1 MRSAA
6 FLVPGN
12 LDTRTGGYIYD
23 RHIVEGLRERGWT
36 IDVIELSD
44 SFPFPAAEA
53 LRHAAEA
60 LAGLADGTVV
70 LADGLA
76 YSAMPDVAAA
86 EAARLLFVPIVHLPL
101 AQDVGLEPRVAARLE
116 ADERRA
122 LAAARLIVVTGAP
135 TVGVLSVYGL
145 PSESI
150 LLVEPGTDPAPIA
163 RGSGAGPGTTVAL
176 LCVATLSP
184 GKGHAI
190 LLRALAATPHRQWH
204 LTCAGSLTR
213 HAGTLADVRR
223 LLVECD
229 LEDHVSLPG
238 ELHEKGMAECYDRAD
253 VFVLPTLRE
262 TYGMAVAEALA
273 RGLPVVSTMTGAIP
287 SLVGSDAGLLVPP
300 GDEPAF
306 TDAIAQVL
314 VNPDLRRRLARGA
327 QVVREQLPGWDVSL
341 DKIATALAALE
352 G

>member
-23 RHIVEGLRERGWT
+23 RHIVEGLRDRGWT

-44 SFPFPAAEA
+44 SFPFPAEDA
-53 LRHAAEA
+53 LRHASGA
-60 LAGLADGTVV
+60 LARLPDGTVV

-76 YSAMPDVAAA
+76 YSAMPDLAAA
-86 EAARLLFVPIVHLPL
+86 EGVRLRFIPIVHLPL

-122 LAAARLIVVTGAP
+122 LAAARLTVVTGAP
-135 TVGVLSVYGL
+135 TVGILSLYGL
-145 PSESI
+145 PRESI
-150 LLVEPGTDPAPIA
+150 LLVEPGTDPAAIA
-163 RGSGAGPGTTVAL
+163 RGSGADRLAL

-190 LLRALAATPHRQWH
+190 LLRALAAAPHRQWH

-238 ELHEKGMAECYDRAD
+238 ELHERETAQCYDSAD

-314 VNPDLRRRLARGA
+314 TSQDLRSRLARGA
-327 QVVREQLPGWDVSL
+327 QIVREQLPGWGISL
-341 DKIATALAALE
+341 DKIAAALD
-352 G
+352 GLDG